1 MGILRLLKSQYSSC
15 GQIMAQFNF
24 VPRAKYA
31 LSWMLDFLDQNGFLK
46 KLQNTGEKKYY
57 YDGSGS
63 IDPKILLKEA
73 TELDKKIM
81 LSVNLM
87 NYVISQYPN
96 FFSGSKNG
104 LEILFSGDK
113 AVLWNDYFSNDN
125 SGYSVYNSLGALGVL
140 KWALQR
146 KNIKFLEVGAGT
158 GGASSALIDKLKSKN
173 LLHAIGEYILSDISP
188 IFLRL
193 ANRAIMNKVGDD
205 FQYALKKL
213 DFNRPLTE
221 QGIAEN
227 GIDVVYGVNTL
238 HVAKNLVSALKNIYQ
253 VIKPGGAVI
262 LSEYCRPNQN
272 YLLLQEFIFCLLDNY
287 VEVELDD
294 NLRPVPGFLDYPHW
308 KLNLEAAGFKKV
320 QAIFNT
326 DGNYPPDLRTK
337 VNIIA
342 AVIKGEKV

>member
-1 MGILRLLKSQYSSC
+1 
-15 GQIMAQFNF
+15 
-24 VPRAKYA
+24 
-31 LSWMLDFLDQNGFLK
+31 
-46 KLQNTGEKKYY
+46 
-57 YDGSGS
+57 
-63 IDPKILLKEA
+63 
-73 TELDKKIM
+73 
-81 LSVNLM
+81 
-87 NYVISQYPN
+87 
-96 FFSGSKNG
+96 
-104 LEILFSGDK
+104 
-113 AVLWNDYFSNDN
+113 
-125 SGYSVYNSLGALGVL
+125 
-140 KWALQR
+140 
-146 KNIKFLEVGAGT
+146 
-158 GGASSALIDKLKSKN
+158 
-173 LLHAIGEYILSDISP
+173 
-188 IFLRL
+188 
-193 ANRAIMNKVGDD
+193 
-205 FQYALKKL
+205 
-213 DFNRPLTE
+213 LTE